1 MKCSPWVLLCTCA
14 VILTG
19 CGDGSSSAVREEASA
34 DSVTA
39 AETTVLTEQ
48 TAAQTSI
55 SQNGIAGT
63 AERAE
68 ESAAETVSQTNTE
81 SAIGTEATQ
90 RQTEIQAIPLTG
102 ISSASDSPPADTTA
116 TNTEPAQPQ
125 TSTEETRIRFPR
137 ISLN

>member
-1 MKCSPWVLLCTCA
+1 MKCSPWILLCTCA

-68 ESAAETVSQTNTE
+68 ESAVETVSQTNTE
-81 SAIGTEATQ
+81 SAAGTEATQ
-90 RQTEIQAIPLTG
+90 RQTETQAIHLTG

-116 TNTEPAQPQ
+116 TTTEPAQPQ
-125 TSTEETRIRFPR
+125 TSTEETCIRFPR
-137 ISLN
+137 IPLN

>member
-1 MKCSPWVLLCTCA
+1 MKCNPWVLLCTCA

-39 AETTVLTEQ
+39 TETTVLTEQ

-55 SQNGIAGT
+55 SQNGKTGT
-63 AERAE
+63 AEKAE
-68 ESAAETVSQTNTE
+68 ESAAETASQTNTE
-81 SAIGTEATQ
+81 SAAGTEATQ
-90 RQTEIQAIPLTG
+90 SQTETQAIPLTG
-102 ISSASDSPPADTTA
+102 SSSASDSPPADTTE
-116 TNTEPAQPQ
+116 TITEPAHPQ

-137 ISLN
+137 IPLN

>member
-39 AETTVLTEQ
+39 AETTVLAEQ